1 MDDVLASIRRI
12 VRAEKDPEA
21 AGDISETSAGGYS
34 GADAGAD
41 EDMPLELTPDM
52 RTDAE
57 AAAESAASDPAPA
70 APASAPADAPEMAA
84 SAAAALDPDA
94 VKAMV
99 RDAVIEQL
107 SGDQGAELVRNILRD
122 ELMSGEIGNN
132 MSQNVMRLIQAEV
145 SKAIGS

>member
-70 APASAPADAPEMAA
+70 PASAPADAPEMAA

-94 VKAMV
+94 LKTMV
-99 RDAVIEQL
+99 RDAVMEQL